1 MTPFG
6 LKNIHH
12 DDEYGVCSRCGGELY
27 RYDKAYYINEDLVC
41 TDCVTDEEAEFFYA
55 ETMDE
60 RLEDAYSI
68 YMEERESLYDNPI
81 A

>member
-6 LKNIHH
+6 YKNIHH

-41 TDCVTDEEAEFFYA
+41 TACATDKEAEDYYK
-55 ETMDE
+55 ETMND
-60 RLEDAYSI
+60 RLEDAYSVYI
-68 YMEERESLYDNPI
+68 EEEHEAFLGR
-81 A
+81 